1 MLVISLE
8 LEALEPVRVQEGNK
22 KGAQHHRMH
31 LAARKLMNWYV
42 NTTLLYGFGR
52 AITYDYEGTGK
63 YWNKKLERYETKDML
78 VLDKIGTVM
87 GKSFSA
93 IFIWTGM
100 LGDDLTRL
108 ECRVR
113 GKNSDEYK

>member
-1 MLVISLE
+1 MSSS
-8 LEALEPVRVQEGNK
+8 
-22 KGAQHHRMH
+22 AQKH
-31 LAARKLMNWYV
+31 LMVARKIMNWYV
-42 NTTLLYGFGR
+42 STTLLYGFGR
-52 AITYDYEGTGK
+52 AVTYDYESTKK
-63 YWNKKLERYETKDML
+63 YWNKKQERYEKKEML

-93 IFIWTGM
+93 IFIWPGM
-100 LGDDLTRL
+100 LCEDLTRL